1 MFEGGSDRGLT
12 GLEPLSGEFCA
23 FACARALVCVCV
35 CVCVYLGLCWVC
47 EGES

>member
-12 GLEPLSGEFCA
+12 GLEPLSGEFHA
-23 FACARALVCVCV
+23 FARARVCVCV